1 MPKSF
6 YRNDRAMIK
15 SLENKASE
23 SAASTL
29 SIITSDSSLL
39 NINAGNFTANNV
51 NFVNGNV
58 LVGEPNEDHA
68 VFGSEDGTR
77 TIKTS
82 STYQLEKGTYIAFK
96 VIRGEASGG
105 SIELD
110 DDPDNNEDLVV
121 EVSLDDI
128 TWTTLPGRVTEDN
141 SFSSKYV
148 EFRFLM
154 TQDDDDYYI
163 RIRQTD
169 HSDEETDYYAIKDFK
184 YNVETVLYDSVNE
197 VRIFL

>member
-23 SAASTL
+23 SAASSI
-29 SIITSDSSLL
+29 SIITSDSSSLD
-39 NINAGNFTANNV
+39 INAVNFTANNV

-58 LVGEPNEDHA
+58 LVSQPNEDHA
-68 VFGSEDGTR
+68 VFGSENGTR

-82 STYQLEKGTYIAFK
+82 STYQLEKGTYIAFT

-105 SIELD
+105 SIELF

-121 EVSLDDI
+121 EVSLDDM
-128 TWTTLPGRVTEDN
+128 TWITLPGRVTEDN

>member
-6 YRNDRAMIK
+6 YRNDRAMIR
-15 SLENKASE
+15 SLENKAPE
-23 SAASTL
+23 SAASSI
-29 SIITSDSSLL
+29 SIITSDSSSLA
-39 NINAGNFTANNV
+39 INAGNFTANNV

-58 LVGEPNEDHA
+58 LVGQPNEEHA
-68 VFGSEDGTR
+68 VFGSQGGTR
-77 TIKTS
+77 TIKTI

-96 VIRGEASGG
+96 VIHGEAYGG
-105 SIELD
+105 SIELE

-121 EVSLDDI
+121 EVSLDDM

-163 RIRQTD
+163 RIRQTN
-169 HSDEETDYYAIKDFK
+169 HSGGGTDYYAVKDFK